1 MPVRMGQWMH
11 VREST
16 GSEIVWNSHDLNGEI
31 WFTASIDLLDFEAT
45 KTNDESLAQA
55 LRQIL
60 KAACRL
66 NSDFLS
72 KWKKYR
78 VDTYLEFNR
87 KWGFGSSS
95 TLVSC
100 IAQWADVNPYI
111 LLFNT
116 MGGSG
121 YDIACAQAEGPIL
134 YQLGENELH
143 IEHVDFDPSFSDKLY
158 FVYLGQKTDSAE
170 ARKHYYKHKASANGT
185 LSHISDISVE
195 IQSAKSLKAFE
206 ELLTE
211 HERLISQSL
220 QLKTVKEELFSD
232 YWGVVKSLGAWGGDF
247 VLATS
252 NRDQTTTR
260 AYFESK
266 GLDTVFTFDEL
277 TLKQKA

>member
-1 MPVRMGQWMH
+1 MGQWMH

-16 GSEIVWNSHDLNGEI
+16 GSEIVWTSHDSNGDV
-31 WFTASIDLLDFEAT
+31 WFQAHFDLLDFEAT
-45 KTNDESLAQA
+45 KTTDEALAKS
-55 LRQIL
+55 LRQVL
-60 KAACRL
+60 KSACRL

-100 IAQWADVNPYI
+100 IAQWAEVNPYI

-116 MGGSG
+116 LGGSG
-121 YDIACAQAEGPIL
+121 YDIACALAEGPIL
-134 YQLGENELH
+134 YELGDNELH
-143 IEHVDFDPSFSDKLY
+143 ISHVDFEPSYADNLY

-170 ARKHYYKHKASANGT
+170 ARKHYYEHKANSNGT
-185 LSHISDISVE
+185 LKHISDISEQIVNAKTLAE
-195 IQSAKSLKAFE
+195 FEKHLIRHEELIAKSLQ
-206 ELLTE
+206 LTPVK
-211 HERLISQSL
+211 ERL
-220 QLKTVKEELFSD
+220 FPD

-252 NRDQTTTR
+252 DKDHTTTA
-260 AYFESK
+260 AYFKSK
-266 GLDTVFTFDEL
+266 GLDTVLKLDEL
-277 TLKQKA
+277 LLTETV